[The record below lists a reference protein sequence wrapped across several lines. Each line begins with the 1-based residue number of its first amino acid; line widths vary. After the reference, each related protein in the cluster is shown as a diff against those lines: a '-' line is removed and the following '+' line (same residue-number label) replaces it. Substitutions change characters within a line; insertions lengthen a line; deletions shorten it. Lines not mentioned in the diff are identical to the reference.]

1 MNIKK
6 KMSNKSIRG
15 VIWHDI
21 ARGFYADRF
30 RYLIAVLMLAGVLII
45 LGNHEFGMMDT
56 IFFIQGGYDPVLII
70 KEGKIVFPFVWMLI
84 QFLVPFMIYSYCNDD
99 CEGVGIDF
107 LMKCR
112 SRRLWWNSK
121 CLWNCLTVLS
131 IYAIQYATAFVYG
144 LCNGN
149 LSMKI
154 NYELFEK
161 ISNKSVPDNAANV
174 WIIVYMLVMPVVV
187 SLVTALVQM
196 TISMFTNPMIGMLAV
211 MAWNVMSV
219 FINNP
224 LMIGNNSMVVRSS
237 VYNAQRIQVWQSVA
251 VCLVVYIVV
260 YVAGMIGFNKKDILV
275 REDYKMYIKITDVNK
290 TIKKAPILRDINVEF
305 TGGKVYGLR
314 GKNGSGKT
322 MLMRAICGL
331 ITPDSGIIDIDGK
344 ILGKD
349 ISFPES
355 IGVLI
360 ENPAF
365 IGNYTGLKNLKV
377 LASIQNRIGDEQ
389 IRKALEDIGLDPD
402 DKRTYRK
409 YSLGMKQKLGIA
421 AAVME
426 NPDIIILDEP
436 INALDDVSVE
446 KVHDILEE
454 QKKRGAVII
463 IACHDKEELDQLS
476 DEIIEISDGRIIN
489 KTC

>member
-1 MNIKK
+1 
-6 KMSNKSIRG
+6 
-15 VIWHDI
+15 
-21 ARGFYADRF
+21 
-30 RYLIAVLMLAGVLII
+30 
-45 LGNHEFGMMDT
+45 
-56 IFFIQGGYDPVLII
+56 
-70 KEGKIVFPFVWMLI
+70 
-84 QFLVPFMIYSYCNDD
+84 
-99 CEGVGIDF
+99 
-107 LMKCR
+107 
-112 SRRLWWNSK
+112 
-121 CLWNCLTVLS
+121 
-131 IYAIQYATAFVYG
+131 
-144 LCNGN
+144 
-149 LSMKI
+149 
-154 NYELFEK
+154 
-161 ISNKSVPDNAANV
+161 
-174 WIIVYMLVMPVVV
+174 
-187 SLVTALVQM
+187 
-196 TISMFTNPMIGMLAV
+196 
-211 MAWNVMSV
+211 
-219 FINNP
+219 
-224 LMIGNNSMVVRSS
+224 
-237 VYNAQRIQVWQSVA
+237 
-251 VCLVVYIVV
+251 
-260 YVAGMIGFNKKDILV
+260 
-275 REDYKMYIKITDVNK
+275 MYIKITDVNK
-290 TIKKAPILRDINVEF
+290 TIKKAPILRDINLEF

-331 ITPDSGIIDIDGK
+331 ITPDSGIIDINGK

-365 IGNYTGLKNLKV
+365 IGNYTGFKNLKV
-377 LASIQNRIGDEQ
+377 LSSIQNRIGDEQ

>member
-1 MNIKK
+1 
-6 KMSNKSIRG
+6 
-15 VIWHDI
+15 
-21 ARGFYADRF
+21 
-30 RYLIAVLMLAGVLII
+30 
-45 LGNHEFGMMDT
+45 
-56 IFFIQGGYDPVLII
+56 
-70 KEGKIVFPFVWMLI
+70 
-84 QFLVPFMIYSYCNDD
+84 
-99 CEGVGIDF
+99 
-107 LMKCR
+107 
-112 SRRLWWNSK
+112 
-121 CLWNCLTVLS
+121 
-131 IYAIQYATAFVYG
+131 
-144 LCNGN
+144 
-149 LSMKI
+149 
-154 NYELFEK
+154 
-161 ISNKSVPDNAANV
+161 
-174 WIIVYMLVMPVVV
+174 
-187 SLVTALVQM
+187 
-196 TISMFTNPMIGMLAV
+196 
-211 MAWNVMSV
+211 
-219 FINNP
+219 
-224 LMIGNNSMVVRSS
+224 
-237 VYNAQRIQVWQSVA
+237 
-251 VCLVVYIVV
+251 
-260 YVAGMIGFNKKDILV
+260 
-275 REDYKMYIKITDVNK
+275 MYIKITDVNK
-290 TIKKAPILRDINVEF
+290 TIKKAPILRDINLEF

-360 ENPAF
+360 ENPSC
-365 IGNYTGLKNLKV
+365 IGNYTGFKNLKV

>member
-1 MNIKK
+1 
-6 KMSNKSIRG
+6 
-15 VIWHDI
+15 
-21 ARGFYADRF
+21 
-30 RYLIAVLMLAGVLII
+30 
-45 LGNHEFGMMDT
+45 
-56 IFFIQGGYDPVLII
+56 
-70 KEGKIVFPFVWMLI
+70 
-84 QFLVPFMIYSYCNDD
+84 
-99 CEGVGIDF
+99 
-107 LMKCR
+107 
-112 SRRLWWNSK
+112 
-121 CLWNCLTVLS
+121 
-131 IYAIQYATAFVYG
+131 
-144 LCNGN
+144 
-149 LSMKI
+149 
-154 NYELFEK
+154 
-161 ISNKSVPDNAANV
+161 
-174 WIIVYMLVMPVVV
+174 
-187 SLVTALVQM
+187 
-196 TISMFTNPMIGMLAV
+196 
-211 MAWNVMSV
+211 
-219 FINNP
+219 
-224 LMIGNNSMVVRSS
+224 
-237 VYNAQRIQVWQSVA
+237 
-251 VCLVVYIVV
+251 
-260 YVAGMIGFNKKDILV
+260 
-275 REDYKMYIKITDVNK
+275 MYIKITDVNK
-290 TIKKAPILRDINVEF
+290 TIKKAPILRDINLEF

-331 ITPDSGIIDIDGK
+331 ITPDSGIIDINGK

-349 ISFPES
+349 ISFSES

-365 IGNYTGLKNLKV
+365 IGNYTGFKNLKV

-436 INALDDVSVE
+436 INALDEVSVE
-446 KVHDILEE
+446 KVHDILDE
-454 QKKRGAVII
+454 QKKRDAIII

>member
-1 MNIKK
+1 
-6 KMSNKSIRG
+6 
-15 VIWHDI
+15 
-21 ARGFYADRF
+21 
-30 RYLIAVLMLAGVLII
+30 
-45 LGNHEFGMMDT
+45 
-56 IFFIQGGYDPVLII
+56 
-70 KEGKIVFPFVWMLI
+70 
-84 QFLVPFMIYSYCNDD
+84 
-99 CEGVGIDF
+99 
-107 LMKCR
+107 
-112 SRRLWWNSK
+112 
-121 CLWNCLTVLS
+121 
-131 IYAIQYATAFVYG
+131 
-144 LCNGN
+144 
-149 LSMKI
+149 
-154 NYELFEK
+154 
-161 ISNKSVPDNAANV
+161 
-174 WIIVYMLVMPVVV
+174 
-187 SLVTALVQM
+187 
-196 TISMFTNPMIGMLAV
+196 
-211 MAWNVMSV
+211 
-219 FINNP
+219 
-224 LMIGNNSMVVRSS
+224 
-237 VYNAQRIQVWQSVA
+237 
-251 VCLVVYIVV
+251 
-260 YVAGMIGFNKKDILV
+260 
-275 REDYKMYIKITDVNK
+275 MYI
-290 TIKKAPILRDINVEF
+290 LEF

-365 IGNYTGLKNLKV
+365 IGNYTGFKNLKV

-436 INALDDVSVE
+436 INALDEVSVE